1 MTVTGADGGTDGTT
15 PEGPAPAHALMPLWA
30 VSLGW
35 EMERGRQVVVNG
47 RIRDRWW
54 FDGRP
59 VPFREL
65 MVGVLVGRGAEVV
78 GWWDP
83 VDGLTFP
90 VSGHQERFDALVAG
104 LPGTDATPDA
114 AAPAPTPAPGT
125 GASEP
130 SGGWSASGTA
140 ANGDSSVSANVDRTG
155 TAADPGDDGAPR
167 AGTRRSAAR
176 RSAAAG
182 LLQPRAPRRLVSLED
197 ATAQAR
203 RLAAHSGAAT
213 AFVFEDVDHAL
224 PMADPASAQGYL
236 RLRAAMADA
245 VAPGTAAPGR
255 RARNPVLVAVGDLS
269 RLPGWF
275 WQEDP
280 RVAGLQV
287 GPPNQ
292 AERRLWL
299 SLLRQDFRG
308 HEAATRHDME
318 ALVGATD
325 GMAGWELDALA
336 RTSQLRRVEIG
347 RPDRL
352 MQAHRL
358 NVSID
363 PWSQLDRTVM
373 ARAADTLK
381 ASVIGQDTAVD
392 AVAAALQAA
401 FVGLDFGES
410 GAARPRGSFFFVGPT
425 GVGKTEL
432 AKAVAKLI
440 FGDTTAYARFDMSEY
455 QQEHAAERLAGA
467 PPGFVG
473 YDQGGELT
481 RRVQERPFSVLL
493 FDEIEKAHPAVLDK
507 FLQILEDGRL
517 TDGRGQTAYFS
528 QSLIIFTSNT
538 GTESLSGLL
547 AAANGNELLY
557 SGLREH
563 FSQAVEDKF
572 RAIGRPEIF
581 GRLKPGV
588 VVFDMLRAHHVVGI
602 TDRLLDQL
610 ATSAH
615 ERNQVEVVFDRAGVH
630 TWITGRMAL
639 PEQRAY
645 GGRQIRNEL
654 ETLRTAIVA
663 HLLSQS
669 PPAGSRIEVGVEATG
684 QVRVSPAHDDGAS
697 AGAPGG
703 RGAPL
708 VGRVLPAG
716 DGTPERTH

>member
-1 MTVTGADGGTDGTT
+1 MTSPGLGKGDDAQ
-15 PEGPAPAHALMPLWA
+15 EGPAPAHALMPLWA

-35 EMERGRQVVVNG
+35 EMERGRQVVISG
-47 RIRDRWW
+47 QTRDRWW

-59 VPFREL
+59 ASFREL
-65 MVGVLVGRGAEVV
+65 VVNVLVGRGAEVV

-90 VSGHQERFDALVAG
+90 VPGHRERFDALVAG
-104 LPGTDATPDA
+104 LPPAEEAPPAGTPGPSGDRPV
-114 AAPAPTPAPGT
+114 PGT
-125 GASEP
+125 AD
-130 SGGWSASGTA
+130 SGDSPVSADGNGSGT
-140 ANGDSSVSANVDRTG
+140 SAG
-155 TAADPGDDGAPR
+155 PGDDG
-167 AGTRRSAAR
+167 TRRSTAR

-182 LLQPRAPRRLVSLED
+182 LLRPRPPRRLVSLED
-197 ATAQAR
+197 VTAVTR
-203 RLAAHSGAAT
+203 RLVAQSSAAT

-224 PMADPASAQGYL
+224 PVADPASAQGYL
-236 RLRAAMADA
+236 RLRVAMADA
-245 VAPGTAAPGR
+245 VPPVSGG
-255 RARNPVLVAVGDLS
+255 RARNAMLVAVGDLS

-280 RVAGLQV
+280 RVAGLRI
-287 GPPNQ
+287 GPPDQ

-308 HEAATRHDME
+308 HESATRQDVE

-325 GMAGWELDALA
+325 GMTGWELDALA

-352 MQAHRL
+352 LQAHRL
-358 NVSID
+358 NVSVD
-363 PWSQLDRTVM
+363 PWSQLDRAVM
-373 ARAADTLK
+373 GQAARTLMS
-381 ASVIGQDTAVD
+381 SVIGQQVAVD
-392 AVAAALQAA
+392 AVAVALQAA

-440 FGDTTAYARFDMSEY
+440 FGDPTAYARFDMSEY

-538 GTESLSGLL
+538 GTEALPGLL
-547 AAANGNELLY
+547 AAAHGGEPSY
-557 SGLREH
+557 DTLRLH
-563 FSQAVEDKF
+563 FHRAVEEKF
-572 RAIGRPEIF
+572 RSIGRPEIF
-581 GRLKPGV
+581 GRLGPGV
-588 VVFDMLRAHHVVGI
+588 VVFDMLRAQHITGI

-610 ATSAH
+610 AASAH
-615 ERNQVEVVFDRAGVH
+615 ERNQIEVVFDRPSVH
-630 TWITGRMAL
+630 GWITQRMAL

-654 ETLRTAIVA
+654 ELLRSAIVA
-663 HLLSQS
+663 HLLSRS
-669 PPAGSRIEVGVEATG
+669 PAPGSRVEVGVEDTG
-684 QVRVSPAHDDGAS
+684 HVWVSAARDCAQQGPAGTL
-697 AGAPGG
+697 GG
-703 RGAPL
+703 CAAPL
-708 VGRVLPAG
+708 VGRVLPPA
-716 DGTPERTH
+716 DSDREGTP

>member
-1 MTVTGADGGTDGTT
+1 MTGSASGEDGAA
-15 PEGPAPAHALMPLWA
+15 PQGPAPAHALMPLWA

-35 EMERGRQVVVNG
+35 EMERGRQVVVSG
-47 RIRDRWW
+47 QIRDRWW

-59 VPFREL
+59 APFREL
-65 MVGVLVGRGAEVV
+65 MVNVLVGRGAEVV

-90 VSGHQERFDALVAG
+90 VPGHRERFDTLSAALPADAEA
-104 LPGTDATPDA
+104 PGD
-114 AAPAPTPAPGT
+114 APAP
-125 GASEP
+125 
-130 SGGWSASGTA
+130 SGDWSASATA
-140 ANGDSSVSANVDRTG
+140 ASGGSSVSANVNRTG
-155 TAADPGDDGAPR
+155 AAADPGDDGPSQD
-167 AGTRRSAAR
+167 GTRRATAR
-176 RSAAAG
+176 RTAAAG
-182 LLQPRAPRRLVSLED
+182 LLQPRPPRRLVSLED

-203 RLAAHSGAAT
+203 RLAAQSSAAT

-224 PMADPASAQGYL
+224 PVADPASAQGYL

-245 VAPGTAAPGR
+245 IPPTTAASGS
-255 RARNPVLVAVGDLS
+255 RARNAMLVAVGDLS

-280 RVAGLQV
+280 RIASLPI
-287 GPPNQ
+287 GPPDQ

-308 HEAATRHDME
+308 HESATRHDVE
-318 ALVGATD
+318 ALIGATD

-336 RTSQLRRVEIG
+336 RTSHLRRVEMG

-358 NVSID
+358 NVSVD

-373 ARAADTLK
+373 GQAAQTLK
-381 ASVIGQDTAVD
+381 SSVIGQQVAVD

-440 FGDTTAYARFDMSEY
+440 FGDPTAYARFDMSEY

-507 FLQILEDGRL
+507 FLQVLEDGRL

-538 GTESLSGLL
+538 GTEALSGLL
-547 AAANGNELLY
+547 AAEQGDGPSYDA
-557 SGLREH
+557 LRQH
-563 FSQAVEDKF
+563 FSRAVEEKF

-588 VVFDMLRAHHVVGI
+588 VVFDMLRAQHVAGI

-610 ATSAH
+610 AASAH

-630 TWITGRMAL
+630 AWITARMAL

-654 ETLRTAIVA
+654 ELLRSALVA
-663 HLLSQS
+663 HLLSHS
-669 PPAGSRIEVGVEATG
+669 PPPGSRVEVGLDLTG
-684 QVRVSPAHDDGAS
+684 QVRVSPAGDRGPGG
-697 AGAPGG
+697 AGALGG
-703 RGAPL
+703 RASPPA
-708 VGRVLPAG
+708 VRVPPTS
-716 DGTPERTH
+716 DSV

>member
-1 MTVTGADGGTDGTT
+1 MTGADGGEDASTSD
-15 PEGPAPAHALMPLWA
+15 GPAPAHALMPLWA

-47 RIRDRWW
+47 QIRDRWW
-54 FDGRP
+54 FDGTP

-65 MVGVLVGRGAEVV
+65 FVNVLMGRGAEVV

-90 VSGHQERFDALVAG
+90 VPGHQERFDALVAG
-104 LPGTDATPDA
+104 LPNADVTPPA
-114 AAPAPTPAPGT
+114 AAPDPAAAGAP
-125 GASEP
+125 EP
-130 SGGWSASGTA
+130 SGAWSASGTA
-140 ANGDSSVSANVDRTG
+140 ASGDSSVSAKLDRSG
-155 TAADPGDDGAPR
+155 AGAGAEDDGSPQG
-167 AGTRRSAAR
+167 GTRRSAAR

-182 LLQPRAPRRLVSLED
+182 LLQPRAPRRLASLED
-197 ATAQAR
+197 ATAQVR

-245 VAPGTAAPGR
+245 VVPGAAAPGR
-255 RARNPVLVAVGDLS
+255 RARNAVLVAVGDLS

-280 RVAGLQV
+280 RVASLQI
-287 GPPNQ
+287 GPPDQ

-299 SLLRQDFRG
+299 SLLRKDFRG
-308 HEAATRHDME
+308 HESATRHDVE

-358 NVSID
+358 NVSVD
-363 PWSQLDRTVM
+363 PWSQLDGAVL
-373 ARAADTLK
+373 AQAADTLK
-381 ASVIGQDTAVD
+381 SSVIGQPVAVD

-401 FVGLDFGES
+401 FVGLDFGDS

-440 FGDTTAYARFDMSEY
+440 FGDPTAYARFDMSEY

-538 GTESLSGLL
+538 GTDAMSGLL
-547 AAANGNELLY
+547 AGEDGELPY
-557 SGLREH
+557 SRLRQH
-563 FSQAVEDKF
+563 FSEAVEEKF

-602 TDRLLDQL
+602 ADRLLDQL
-610 ATSAH
+610 AASAQ
-615 ERNQVEVVFDRAGVH
+615 ERNQVEVVFDRPGVH
-630 TWITGRMAL
+630 AWIMRRMAI

-654 ETLRTAIVA
+654 ELLRSAIVT
-663 HLLSQS
+663 HLLSRT
-669 PPAGSRIEVGVEATG
+669 PPPGSRIEVGIVGAGE
-684 QVRVSPAHDDGAS
+684 VRVSASGDGVPGS
-697 AGAPGG
+697 AGVLGG
-703 RGAPL
+703 GSAPL
-708 VGRVLPAG
+708 VGRVLPPTA
-716 DGTPERTH
+716 DDTPERTH

>member
-1 MTVTGADGGTDGTT
+1 MTGSAQGENGDA
-15 PEGPAPAHALMPLWA
+15 PQGPAPAHALMPLWA

-35 EMERGRQVVVNG
+35 EMERGRQVVISG
-47 RIRDRWW
+47 QIRDRWW
-54 FDGRP
+54 FNGSP
-59 VPFREL
+59 APFREL
-65 MVGVLVGRGAEVV
+65 MVNVLVGRGAEVV

-90 VSGHQERFDALVAG
+90 VPGHRERFDALFAG
-104 LPGTDATPDA
+104 LPAPEETPEHPPD
-114 AAPAPTPAPGT
+114 
-125 GASEP
+125 P

-140 ANGDSSVSANVDRTG
+140 ASGDSSVSANVNRSG
-155 TAADPGDDGAPR
+155 AAADPGADGPPED
-167 AGTRRSAAR
+167 GTRRSTAR

-182 LLQPRAPRRLVSLED
+182 LLQPRPPRRLVKLED
-197 ATAQAR
+197 VTAAAR
-203 RLAAHSGAAT
+203 RLAALATAAT

-224 PMADPASAQGYL
+224 PVADPASAQGYL
-236 RLRAAMADA
+236 QLRAAMADA
-245 VAPGTAAPGR
+245 VLPSTAASGG
-255 RARNPVLVAVGDLS
+255 RARNAILVAVGDLS

-280 RVAGLQV
+280 RVASLQI
-287 GPPNQ
+287 GPPDQ

-308 HEAATRHDME
+308 HESATRHDVE

-336 RTSQLRRVEIG
+336 RTSQLRRVEIS

-358 NVSID
+358 NVSVD
-363 PWSQLDRTVM
+363 PWSQLDRAVM
-373 ARAADTLK
+373 GQAAQTLRS
-381 ASVIGQDTAVD
+381 SVIGQQVAVD
-392 AVAAALQAA
+392 AVAVALQAA

-440 FGDTTAYARFDMSEY
+440 FGDPTAYARFDMSEY

-538 GTESLSGLL
+538 GTEALPGLL
-547 AAANGNELLY
+547 AAETGDGPSY
-557 SGLREH
+557 DTLRRH
-563 FSQAVEDKF
+563 FSQAVEEKF

-588 VVFDMLRAHHVVGI
+588 VVFDMLRAHHVAGI

-610 ATSAH
+610 AASAH
-615 ERNQVEVVFDRAGVH
+615 ERNQVEVVFDRSGVH
-630 TWITGRMAL
+630 AWITRRMAL

-654 ETLRTAIVA
+654 ELLRSAIVA

-669 PPAGSRIEVGVEATG
+669 PPPGSRIEVGVDPTG
-684 QVRVSPAHDDGAS
+684 QARVSATHDSGPGS
-697 AGAPGG
+697 AGALGG
-703 RGAPL
+703 RASPL
-708 VGRVLPAG
+708 VGRVLPAS
-716 DGTPERTH
+716 DGT

>member
-1 MTVTGADGGTDGTT
+1 MTGSDSGENGAV
-15 PEGPAPAHALMPLWA
+15 PEGPALAHALMPLWA

-35 EMERGRQVVVNG
+35 EMERGRQVVISG
-47 RIRDRWW
+47 QIRDRWW

-59 VPFREL
+59 APFREL
-65 MVGVLVGRGAEVV
+65 IVNVLVGRGAEVV

-90 VSGHQERFDALVAG
+90 VPGHRERFDALVAA
-104 LPGTDATPDA
+104 LPAAKEASPVDAP
-114 AAPAPTPAPGT
+114 
-125 GASEP
+125 EP

-140 ANGDSSVSANVDRTG
+140 ASGDSSVSANVNRSG
-155 TAADPGDDGAPR
+155 AAADPGEDGPPQD
-167 AGTRRSAAR
+167 GTRRSTAR

-182 LLQPRAPRRLVSLED
+182 LLQPRPPRRLVSLED
-197 ATAQAR
+197 VTAQAR
-203 RLAAHSGAAT
+203 RLAAQSSAAT

-224 PMADPASAQGYL
+224 PVADPAAAQGYL
-236 RLRAAMADA
+236 RLRAAMTDA
-245 VAPGTAAPGR
+245 VPPSTPASGG
-255 RARNPVLVAVGDLS
+255 RARNAMLVAVGDLD

-280 RVAGLQV
+280 RVASLQI
-287 GPPNQ
+287 GPPDQ

-299 SLLRQDFRG
+299 SFLRQDFRG
-308 HEAATRHDME
+308 HESATRHDVE

-336 RTSQLRRVEIG
+336 RTSQLRRVEICH
-347 RPDRL
+347 PDRL

-358 NVSID
+358 NVSVD
-363 PWSQLDRTVM
+363 PWSQLDRAVM
-373 ARAADTLK
+373 GQAAQTLMS
-381 ASVIGQDTAVD
+381 SVIGQEVAVD
-392 AVAAALQAA
+392 AVAVALQAA
-401 FVGLDFGES
+401 FIGLDFGES

-440 FGDTTAYARFDMSEY
+440 FGDPTAYARFDMSEY

-538 GTESLSGLL
+538 GTEALTGLL
-547 AAANGNELLY
+547 AAENGDGPSY
-557 SGLREH
+557 DTLRRH
-563 FSQAVEDKF
+563 FSRAVEEKF

-588 VVFDMLRAHHVVGI
+588 VVFDMLRAQHVAGI

-610 ATSAH
+610 AASAH
-615 ERNQVEVVFDRAGVH
+615 ERNQVEVVFDRPGVH
-630 TWITGRMAL
+630 AWITRRMAI

-654 ETLRTAIVA
+654 ELLRSTIVA

-669 PPAGSRIEVGVEATG
+669 PPPGSRIEVGVEHTG
-684 QVRVSPAHDDGAS
+684 QVRVSDTPDSARGPAGT
-697 AGAPGG
+697 PGG
-703 RGAPL
+703 RTAPL
-708 VGRVLPAG
+708 VGRVLP
-716 DGTPERTH
+716 TPDNA

>member
-1 MTVTGADGGTDGTT
+1 MKGAVGGEDGTT
-15 PEGPAPAHALMPLWA
+15 SGGPAPAHALMPLWA

-35 EMERGRQVVVNG
+35 EMERGRQVVVSG
-47 RIRDRWW
+47 QIRDRWW
-54 FDGRP
+54 FDGTP

-65 MVGVLVGRGAEVV
+65 FVNVLMGRGAEVV

-90 VSGHQERFDALVAG
+90 VPGHQERFDALVAG
-104 LPGTDATPDA
+104 LPAPGGTPPP
-114 AAPAPTPAPGT
+114 AAPDPAVGATGTPEPPG
-125 GASEP
+125 GS
-130 SGGWSASGTA
+130 SAYAG
-140 ANGDSSVSANVDRTG
+140 VDRPG
-155 TAADPGDDGAPR
+155 PAADTEDDGSSPG
-167 AGTRRSAAR
+167 GTRRSTAR

-182 LLQPRAPRRLVSLED
+182 LLRPRGPRRLVSLED
-197 ATAQAR
+197 ATAQVR

-224 PMADPASAQGYL
+224 PVADPASAQGYL

-245 VAPGTAAPGR
+245 VVPDSAAPGR
-255 RARNPVLVAVGDLS
+255 RARNAVLVAVGDLS

-280 RVAGLQV
+280 RVASLRI
-287 GPPNQ
+287 GPPDQ

-299 SLLRQDFRG
+299 SLLRTDFRG
-308 HEAATRHDME
+308 HESATRHDIE

-325 GMAGWELDALA
+325 GMAGWELAALA
-336 RTSQLRRVEIG
+336 RTSQLRRVEIH

-358 NVSID
+358 NVSVD
-363 PWSQLDRTVM
+363 PWSQLDGTVM
-373 ARAADTLK
+373 AQAADTLRS
-381 ASVIGQDTAVD
+381 SVIGQHVAVD

-440 FGDTTAYARFDMSEY
+440 FGDPTAYARFDMSEY

-538 GTESLSGLL
+538 GTDGMSGLL
-547 AAANGNELLY
+547 AAENGELPY
-557 SGLREH
+557 SRLRQH
-563 FSQAVEDKF
+563 FFEAVEEKF

-602 TDRLLDQL
+602 ADRLLDQL
-610 ATSAH
+610 AASAQ
-615 ERNQVEVVFDRAGVH
+615 ERNQIEVVFDRPGVH
-630 TWITGRMAL
+630 AWIKRRMAV

-654 ETLRTAIVA
+654 ELLRSAIVT

-669 PPAGSRIEVGVEATG
+669 PPPGSRIGVGIEIGIDGAG
-684 QVRVSPAHDDGAS
+684 EVRVSAAGDGVPGS
-697 AGAPGG
+697 AGVLGG
-703 RGAPL
+703 GAAPL
-708 VGRVLPAG
+708 VGRVLPPAA

>member
-1 MTVTGADGGTDGTT
+1 MTGPGLGKDGAA

-35 EMERGRQVVVNG
+35 EMERGRQVVVSG
-47 RIRDRWW
+47 QIRDRWW

-59 VPFREL
+59 ASFREL
-65 MVGVLVGRGAEVV
+65 IVNVLVGRGAEVV

-90 VSGHQERFDALVAG
+90 VPGHRERFDELVAG
-104 LPGTDATPDA
+104 LPAAEETPPVATP
-114 AAPAPTPAPGT
+114 
-125 GASEP
+125 EP
-130 SGGWSASGTA
+130 SGDWSASGTA
-140 ANGDSSVSANVDRTG
+140 ASGDSSVSADVNRSG
-155 TAADPGDDGAPR
+155 AAADPGDDGPPPD
-167 AGTRRSAAR
+167 GTRRSTAR

-182 LLQPRAPRRLVSLED
+182 LLRPRPPRRLVLLED
-197 ATAQAR
+197 VTAQAR
-203 RLAAHSGAAT
+203 RLAAQSSAAT

-224 PMADPASAQGYL
+224 PVADPASAQGYL

-245 VAPGTAAPGR
+245 VAPSTAASGG
-255 RARNPVLVAVGDLS
+255 RARNAMLVAVGDLS

-280 RVAGLQV
+280 RVASLQI
-287 GPPNQ
+287 GPPDQ

-299 SLLRQDFRG
+299 SLLRRDFRG
-308 HEAATRHDME
+308 HESATRHDVE

-358 NVSID
+358 NVSVD
-363 PWSQLDRTVM
+363 PWSQLDRAVM
-373 ARAADTLK
+373 GQAAQSLMS
-381 ASVIGQDTAVD
+381 SVIGQDVAVD
-392 AVAAALQAA
+392 AVAVALQAA
-401 FVGLDFGES
+401 FIGLDFGES

-440 FGDTTAYARFDMSEY
+440 FGDPTAYARFDMSEY

-538 GTESLSGLL
+538 GTEALPSLL
-547 AAANGNELLY
+547 AAADSDGPSY
-557 SGLREH
+557 DRLREH
-563 FSQAVEDKF
+563 FSQAVEEKF

-588 VVFDMLRAHHVVGI
+588 VVFDMLRAKHVTGI

-610 ATSAH
+610 AASAH
-615 ERNQVEVVFDRAGVH
+615 ERNQVEVDFDRQGVH
-630 TWITGRMAL
+630 AWITRRMAL

-654 ETLRTAIVA
+654 EVLRSAIVA
-663 HLLSQS
+663 HLLSRS
-669 PPAGSRIEVGVEATG
+669 PAPGSRIQVGVEHTG
-684 QVRVSPAHDDGAS
+684 HVWVSAAHDGDPGSARALGSGA
-697 AGAPGG
+697 
-703 RGAPL
+703 APL
-708 VGRVLPAG
+708 VGRVLPPA
-716 DGTPERTH
+716 DSSPERTP

>member
-1 MTVTGADGGTDGTT
+1 MTGSAPGDNGDA
-15 PEGPAPAHALMPLWA
+15 PQGPAPAHALMPLWA

-35 EMERGRQVVVNG
+35 EMERGRQVVISG
-47 RIRDRWW
+47 QIRDRWW
-54 FDGRP
+54 FNGRP
-59 VPFREL
+59 APFREL
-65 MVGVLVGRGAEVV
+65 MVNVLVGRGAEVV

-90 VSGHQERFDALVAG
+90 VPGHRERFDSLVAA
-104 LPGTDATPDA
+104 LPAPEEAPVHTPD
-114 AAPAPTPAPGT
+114 
-125 GASEP
+125 P

-140 ANGDSSVSANVDRTG
+140 ASGDSSVSANVNRSG
-155 TAADPGDDGAPR
+155 AAADPADDGRPED
-167 AGTRRSAAR
+167 GTRRSTAR

-182 LLQPRAPRRLVSLED
+182 LLQPRPPRRLVSLED
-197 ATAQAR
+197 VTAQAR
-203 RLAAHSGAAT
+203 RLAALSTAAT

-224 PMADPASAQGYL
+224 PVADPASAQGYL

-245 VAPGTAAPGR
+245 VLPSTAASGG
-255 RARNPVLVAVGDLS
+255 RARNAMLVAVGDLS

-280 RVAGLQV
+280 RVASLQI
-287 GPPNQ
+287 GPPDQ

-308 HEAATRHDME
+308 HESATRHDVE

-336 RTSQLRRVEIG
+336 RTSQLRRVEIS

-358 NVSID
+358 NVSVD
-363 PWSQLDRTVM
+363 PWSQLDRAVM
-373 ARAADTLK
+373 GQAAQTLRS
-381 ASVIGQDTAVD
+381 SVIGQQVAVD
-392 AVAAALQAA
+392 AVAVALQAA
-401 FVGLDFGES
+401 FIGLDFGES

-440 FGDTTAYARFDMSEY
+440 FGDPTAYARFDMSEY

-538 GTESLSGLL
+538 GTEALPGLL
-547 AAANGNELLY
+547 AAETGDGPSY
-557 SGLREH
+557 DTLRRH
-563 FSQAVEDKF
+563 FSQAVEEKF
-572 RAIGRPEIF
+572 GAIGRPEIF

-588 VVFDMLRAHHVVGI
+588 VVFDMLRAHHVAGI

-610 ATSAH
+610 AASAH
-615 ERNQVEVVFDRAGVH
+615 ERNQVEVVFDRPGVH
-630 TWITGRMAL
+630 AWITRRMAL

-654 ETLRTAIVA
+654 ELLRSAIVA

-669 PPAGSRIEVGVEATG
+669 PPPGSRIEVGVDHTG
-684 QVRVSPAHDDGAS
+684 QARVSAIRDSGPGS
-697 AGAPGG
+697 AGALGG
-703 RGAPL
+703 RASPL
-708 VGRVLPAG
+708 VGRVLPAS
-716 DGTPERTH
+716 DGT